1 MGVYDTKAAIIKAP
15 FGDGVAN
22 TSPRFFDCTPTS
34 QAHAVPAS
42 WAGKIVRIANETA
55 NMAQFFFSFN
65 SAATCDET
73 IAATAAGTA
82 SPSLGGSIFGNTE
95 RHVQLPH
102 LPNENQ
108 DFIFFVRASAVNT
121 SLRLELVS
129 P

>member
-15 FGDGVAN
+15 FGDGATN
-22 TSPRFFDCTPTS
+22 TNVLLFDCTASS
-34 QAHAVPAS
+34 QAHPLPRS

-55 NMAQFFFSFN
+55 NLANFFFSFN
-65 SAATCDET
+65 SAATCDEA
-73 IAATAAGTA
+73 IAATANGGG
-82 SPSLGGSIFGNTE
+82 SVSLGDSIFGNTE

-108 DFIFFVRASAVNT
+108 DFIYFVRASVTNT
-121 SLRLELVS
+121 SLRLELAS

>member
-15 FGDGVAN
+15 FGDGSAN
-22 TSPRFFDCTPTS
+22 TSVLFFDCTASS
-34 QAHAVPAS
+34 QTHALPRS
-42 WAGKIVRIANETA
+42 WAGKIIRIANETA
-55 NMAQFFFSFN
+55 NLAQFFFSLN

-73 IAATAAGTA
+73 IAAAANGGGSA
-82 SPSLGGSIFGNTE
+82 SLGGSIFGNTE

-108 DFIFFVRASAVNT
+108 DFIYFVRASAVNT
-121 SLRLELVS
+121 SLRLELAS